1 MTTYLNS
8 FEIPTKILHIY
19 NDLNHLITA
28 KNLSS
33 HDIAQRQRETRKKA
47 SNLNRIQN
55 QKIMQFYSLRL
66 DEKFYDFSW
75 EFQIVFFVLLDYRDA
90 F

>member
-1 MTTYLNS
+1 
-8 FEIPTKILHIY
+8 
-19 NDLNHLITA
+19 
-28 KNLSS
+28 
-33 HDIAQRQRETRKKA
+33 
-47 SNLNRIQN
+47 
-55 QKIMQFYSLRL
+55 MQFYSLRL